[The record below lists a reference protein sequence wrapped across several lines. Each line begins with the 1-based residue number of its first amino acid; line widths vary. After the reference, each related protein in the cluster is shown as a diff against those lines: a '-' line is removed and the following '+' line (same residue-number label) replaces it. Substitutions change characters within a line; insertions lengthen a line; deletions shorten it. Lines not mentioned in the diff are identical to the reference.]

1 MAPIKHNMTT
11 TDDLTP
17 FDVSRREWMLRTGLS
32 LAAATSGLITLPANS
47 TETSYPS
54 CIITPSQTEGPYF
67 VDELLLRSDLRG
79 DPSTG
84 LLSAGVPLALTLRI
98 LSAGGSR
105 CLPVADALVDV
116 WHCDAA
122 GVYSDV
128 ADPRINTV
136 NKKFLRGFQ
145 LTKPDGKV
153 EFVTVY
159 PGWYP
164 GRAVHLHVKV
174 RLITKQARNYQFTSQ
189 LYFNENVTD
198 QVYTQAPYTQRPGRR
213 LRNPQDGIFREGGN
227 QLLLAPQRTSSG
239 YAASFDIGLS
249 IT

>member
-1 MAPIKHNMTT
+1 MAPIKYNMTT
-11 TDDLTP
+11 PDDLTK
-17 FDVSRREWMLRTGLS
+17 FDVSRREWMLHTGLS
-32 LAAATSGLITLPANS
+32 LAAVTSGFVALPATSA
-47 TETSYPS
+47 ETNYPS

-84 LLSAGVPLALTLRI
+84 LVSAGVPLALTLRI

-105 CLPVADALVDV
+105 CVPVADALVDL

-122 GVYSDV
+122 GLYSD
-128 ADPRINTV
+128 ATDPHFNTV
-136 NKKFLRGFQ
+136 GKKFLRGFQ
-145 LTKPDGKV
+145 LTNPDGKV

-164 GRAVHLHVKV
+164 GRAVHLHVKI

-189 LYFNENVTD
+189 LYFNESVTD
-198 QVYTQAPYTQRPGRR
+198 QVHAQAPYAQRPGRR
-213 LRNPQDGIFREGGN
+213 LRNPQDGIFREGGD
-227 QLLLAPQRTSSG
+227 QLLLTPQRTSSG
-239 YAASFDIGLS
+239 YAARFDIGLS